1 MPARA
6 ALREKGPGF
15 TLAGRNQARTWVR
28 AAVEQVI
35 RFLFSNFTLT
45 LFVVGLVA
53 SLIALLRRPRPWS
66 RATIVEA
73 LLSWFFFFSLGV
85 SFLYN
90 FVMHVFFSEVAASFI
105 GWQTSP
111 FQKEVGFASLGFA
124 VVALLAFKGSFG
136 MRLAALLGPAFF
148 LWGAAAGHVVQMVE
162 AHNYAPGNAGV
173 IFYTDILLPIVGLA
187 LLGLKRREDTSSAPD
202 ARNPAFSH

>member
-1 MPARA
+1 M
-6 ALREKGPGF
+6 
-15 TLAGRNQARTWVR
+15 
-28 AAVEQVI
+28 EQVI
-35 RFLFSNFTLT
+35 TFLFSNFTLT
-45 LFVVGLVA
+45 LFVVGLAA

-66 RATIVEA
+66 RVTVIEA
-73 LLSWFFFFSLGV
+73 VLSWFLFFSLGV

-111 FQKEVGFASLGFA
+111 FQKEVGFASLGFSM
-124 VVALLAFKGSFG
+124 VGFLAFKGSPG
-136 MRLAALLGPAFF
+136 IRLAALVGPACF

-173 IFYTDILLPIVGLA
+173 IFYTDILLPVFGLA
-187 LLGLKRREDTSSAPD
+187 LLWLRQRAETPSVANGRG
-202 ARNPAFSH
+202 PAFSR

>member
-1 MPARA
+1 
-6 ALREKGPGF
+6 
-15 TLAGRNQARTWVR
+15 
-28 AAVEQVI
+28 VEQVI

-45 LFVVGLVA
+45 LFVMGLAA

-66 RATIVEA
+66 RATVIEA
-73 LLSWFFFFSLGV
+73 LLAWFLFFSLGV

-111 FQKEVGFASLGFA
+111 FQKEVGFASLGFS
-124 VVALLAFKGSFG
+124 VVGFLAFKGG
-136 MRLAALLGPAFF
+136 HEMRLAALLAPAFF

-162 AHNYAPGNAGV
+162 AHNFAPGNAGV
-173 IFYTDILLPIVGLA
+173 IFYTDILLPMFGLA
-187 LLGLKRREDTSSAPD
+187 LLWLKRRADVSSATNL
-202 ARNPAFSH
+202 RNTAFSH